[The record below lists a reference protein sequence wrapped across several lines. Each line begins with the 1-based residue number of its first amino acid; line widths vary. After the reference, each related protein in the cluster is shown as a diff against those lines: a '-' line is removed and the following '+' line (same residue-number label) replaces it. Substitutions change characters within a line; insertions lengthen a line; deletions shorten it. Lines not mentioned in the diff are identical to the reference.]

1 VTGDEVGKQAAFARR
16 MGIDIRSWNN
26 YERGHPIP
34 RDQALALSVR
44 TSVSLDYA
52 MKLMPADL
60 TQKINNIREIER
72 MARLID
78 GAETHHAGATAP
90 LT

>member
-1 VTGDEVGKQAAFARR
+1 VQYRRKAVTGDEVGDQAAFARR

-44 TSVSLDYA
+44 TGVSLDWLFVA
-52 MKLMPADL
+52 SKM
-60 TQKINNIREIER
+60 Q
-72 MARLID
+72 
-78 GAETHHAGATAP
+78 
-90 LT
+90 